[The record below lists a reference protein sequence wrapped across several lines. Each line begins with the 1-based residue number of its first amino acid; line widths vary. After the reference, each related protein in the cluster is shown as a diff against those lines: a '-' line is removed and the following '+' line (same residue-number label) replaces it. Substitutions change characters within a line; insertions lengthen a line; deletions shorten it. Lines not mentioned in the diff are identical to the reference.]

1 MPADYGHIRATE
13 GADGEE
19 IDCFFGTEHDRQ
31 KVWVLDQP
39 WPDTGLFDEAKVF
52 LGYATVYLC
61 CVIISV
67 ASTTDRRRAR
77 RRSQADDLTAIQ
89 GLAYPGRP
97 QATGGR
103 GMTIDND
110 FRFAHERTT
119 QPAQPDM
126 LGLLR
131 GFVGS
136 SPTGDAK
143 RTWKGSGF
151 NMLWRPNHGQSG
163 NKDFFLQLM
172 FTAEELSFLDITGSG
187 IANRGFL
194 QNDIFLGCVAYLQ
207 QIQDAFDD
215 SGQHFESG
223 HWLNVPTTTNPLEV
237 ATIARFGATPHG
249 AAITLQGIG
258 VDAALP
264 TFDSISIA
272 PFPIGQPNSPIT
284 FDEQDLSK
292 PSTSRTPLDRVPKL
306 DQVHLDNPVLLLS
319 EALVDGETMVDTKVL
334 FVASDATAL
343 SSLVGGGTADIAFL
357 TGIGSPPAG
366 GPNAS
371 TSFVQTRFW
380 IEELQNRDG
389 KTDHQLQYAQLVLL
403 NFNGLSWPH
412 VSVATLRPVPEP

>member
-52 LGYATVYLC
+52 LGYATLYLC

-77 RRSQADDLTAIQ
+77 RRSQADDLTTVQ

-97 QATGGR
+97 QATGG

-110 FRFAHERTT
+110 FRFADERTT

-172 FTAEELSFLDITGSG
+172 FTEEEL
-187 IANRGFL
+187 
-194 QNDIFLGCVAYLQ
+194 
-207 QIQDAFDD
+207 
-215 SGQHFESG
+215 
-223 HWLNVPTTTNPLEV
+223 
-237 ATIARFGATPHG
+237 RFTE
-249 AAITLQGIG
+249 I
-258 VDAALP
+258 
-264 TFDSISIA
+264 
-272 PFPIGQPNSPIT
+272 
-284 FDEQDLSK
+284 
-292 PSTSRTPLDRVPKL
+292 
-306 DQVHLDNPVLLLS
+306 
-319 EALVDGETMVDTKVL
+319 
-334 FVASDATAL
+334 
-343 SSLVGGGTADIAFL
+343 
-357 TGIGSPPAG
+357 
-366 GPNAS
+366 
-371 TSFVQTRFW
+371 
-380 IEELQNRDG
+380 
-389 KTDHQLQYAQLVLL
+389 
-403 NFNGLSWPH
+403 
-412 VSVATLRPVPEP
+412 